1 MTGGERRLRA
11 LLILAANT
19 VHPDMTVGLARIQA
33 RTRKTAGV
41 PGVASPGRREAAPI
55 RKDRP

>member
-1 MTGGERRLRA
+1 MTGEGRLLRA

-19 VHPDMTVGLARIQA
+19 VHPSPDGLARIQA

-41 PGVASPGRREAAPI
+41 PGVASPGRREAAPS
-55 RKDRP
+55 REDRP

>member
-19 VHPDMTVGLARIQA
+19 VHPDLQDGLARIQA
-33 RTRKTAGV
+33 RTQNAAGV
-41 PGVASPGRREAAPI
+41 PGVASPGRREAAAQ
-55 RKDRP
+55 RKD